1 MEVREPTANL
11 ERTYTIAEYRSL
23 PEEDEFLAAELVEG
37 RLVREPRPGR
47 RHGTTVVRLARA
59 LLDYADSHG
68 GVVTTETGFVLIEDP
83 PTIRG
88 PDVAWVRDP
97 DKPSS
102 DPDDFFHG
110 APDLAVEVVSPSN
123 SSSDIQQKVLEY
135 FEAGAR
141 QVWVVHP
148 RTRSVVA
155 HGSAHAAR
163 VLREVDVLDGGEL
176 LPGFEMRVAEIFGV

>member
-1 MEVREPTANL
+1 MEVREPTADL

-23 PEEDEFLAAELVEG
+23 PEEDRFLDELVRG
-37 RLVREPRPGR
+37 RRVREPRPGR

-68 GVVTTETGFVLIEDP
+68 GVVTTETGFVLVEDP

-97 DKPSS
+97 GKPYS
-102 DPDDFFHG
+102 DPDGFFHG

-155 HGSAHAAR
+155 HSAHAAR
-163 VLREVDVLDGGEL
+163 ILREADVLDGGEL
-176 LPGFEMRVAEIFGV
+176 LPGLELRVAEIFGA